1 MLELFPK
8 ARHQYCYVRLA
19 RTISR
24 LARLKVRK
32 EILLDFKLVYR
43 AGNAEEAAEN
53 LGKFLEKWSGK
64 YSKLANMFSSQD
76 RLFEFYRFPCTYYSD
91 YNRKQAA
98 RIHLGF
104 NAAESDLVNMFDNPN
119 R

>member
-1 MLELFPK
+1 E
-8 ARHQYCYVRLA
+8 
-19 RTISR
+19 
-24 LARLKVRK
+24 
-32 EILLDFKLVYR
+32 
-43 AGNAEEAAEN
+43 
-53 LGKFLEKWSGK
+53 
-64 YSKLANMFSSQD
+64 
-76 RLFEFYRFPCTYYSD
+76 RFVCTYYSD

>member
-1 MLELFPK
+1 MGSSYTFDTHIKGLKHHAKLKEQFPNEASLE
-8 ARHQYCYVRLA
+8 
-19 RTISR
+19 
-24 LARLKVRK
+24 
-32 EILLDFKLVYR
+32 
-43 AGNAEEAAEN
+43 
-53 LGKFLEKWSGK
+53 
-64 YSKLANMFSSQD
+64 
-76 RLFEFYRFPCTYYSD
+76 RFVCTYYSD